1 MLKNY
6 PTTSVLL
13 QSLAIGFALGVFIT
27 FGPKIIGFEAVALS
41 IGIGGVLGSILYA
54 VYLDRQKDSHQYY

>member
-13 QSLAIGFALGVFIT
+13 QSLAIGF
-27 FGPKIIGFEAVALS
+27 EAVALS
-41 IGIGGVLGSILYA
+41 IGIGGILGSILYA
-54 VYLDRQKDSHQYY
+54 VCLDRKKDSHQYY